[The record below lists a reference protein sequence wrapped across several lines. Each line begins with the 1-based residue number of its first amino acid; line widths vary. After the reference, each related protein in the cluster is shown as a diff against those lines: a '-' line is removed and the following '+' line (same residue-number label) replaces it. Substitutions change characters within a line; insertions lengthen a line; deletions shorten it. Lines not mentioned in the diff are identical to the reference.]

1 MDTAPIRIEAVLF
14 DADGVIQRPAQG
26 RRRAWADLLGRT
38 ADVDRLVADV
48 FAAEDTALD
57 GRFSFIEA
65 LTQILM
71 RWNCRGTLDEVLRA
85 WTMLDVDP
93 ESLASS
99 GP

>member
-1 MDTAPIRIEAVLF
+1 MDNALTRIEAVLF

-26 RRRAWADLLGRT
+26 RSRAWADLLGRT

-48 FAAEDTALD
+48 FAAEDMALD
-57 GRFSFIEA
+57 GRSSFIEA
-65 LTQILM
+65 LSQILT

>member
-1 MDTAPIRIEAVLF
+1 MDNALTRIEAVLF

-26 RRRAWADLLGRT
+26 RSRAWADLLGRT
-38 ADVDRLVADV
+38 ADVDKLVADV
-48 FAAEDTALD
+48 FAAEAMALD
-57 GRFSFIEA
+57 GRSSFIEA
-65 LTQILM
+65 LSQILT